1 MSAMVTIALP
11 SDLEDWAKDQV
22 ASGRAESIESLV
34 AEALEVQRAL
44 SARHKD
50 LVSKGLADIARGD
63 VFDEAEIDAELD
75 RWIAEDAARAR

>member
-1 MSAMVTIALP
+1 MSAMVTITLP

-34 AEALEVQRAL
+34 ADALAVQRAL

-50 LVSKGLADIARGD
+50 LVARGLADIVRVLHWAQDRDDIMRG
-63 VFDEAEIDAELD
+63 
-75 RWIAEDAARAR
+75 